1 MKKLKVFG
9 VMALTLCALASCNPS
24 NSGSNKPST
33 TPGIKEKEEVE
44 GLKMLYTYAKVS
56 QQFDWEEY
64 IRDEAQNQYYYYN
77 RGNSYDNN
85 ISLLNPDNFDEIKTS
100 TKTRK
105 AKSVRKEETGDEL
118 EENGDHKQ
126 FQGALTE
133 TEFFSYTKNLTS
145 SASVKDVKKINAE
158 SKEEYNYI
166 YFEMDSGYKSDKQE
180 IQYSIYDNNIAF
192 QDIKETKEVATD
204 KDYIQ
209 YETKVEKS
217 KNKMWVGSDNL
228 TFYSVMHKLPKDGE
242 QEPVLGENE
251 KYPVPDNYRS
261 ISKAQSAITN
271 LSDVLNFKMNSG
283 LSKLML
289 QSYYEAVDSEGNP
302 SFNKQFEWYS
312 STKNET
318 TGEVT
323 LVYNHNET
331 FDGKYAGQQQVEKI
345 YVSLNADAKVTGYG
359 YDFEFKY
366 YGETLQSFNMAY
378 KYSYDTLGNYTETA
392 EEKEIFN
399 PDKYYDYGYLL
410 PTIEDKPLDGQTEEI
425 LQRIYQCRLEDKINK
440 PTGLVTDTYA
450 FTSKDYYQNST
461 SDNYDIEKQ
470 TRTDSTLY
478 NDNVVVTYYSE
489 QGADLDTYFYAESG
503 MIQQFNK
510 DGNSYIIRKFNESTL
525 YEDGKITTPNK
536 DGQDLQYGLLDLTMV
551 DQISAYV
558 DKSKTNQSDYLIK
571 YTTELVAAGIDKDT
585 NEFVPEHYVITL
597 QVAIQQQETS
607 TSATVGALITYEMGF
622 YFVEAK

>member
-1 MKKLKVFG
+1 MRKLKVFG

-24 NSGSNKPST
+24 NSGSNKPSP

-44 GLKMLYTYAKVS
+44 GLKMLYTYAQVS

-64 IRDEAQNQYYYYN
+64 IRDEAQNQYYYYD

-85 ISLLNPDNFDEIKTS
+85 ISILNPDNYDELTTS
-100 TKTRK
+100 
-105 AKSVRKEETGDEL
+105 AKSRKTKMVRKEEVETDYD
-118 EENGDHKQ
+118 ENGDHKQ
-126 FQGALTE
+126 FQGDLTE
-133 TEFFSYTKNLTS
+133 SEFFSYTKNLTS
-145 SASVKDVKKINAE
+145 SASVKGVRKINAE
-158 SKEEYNYI
+158 SQEAYDYV
-166 YFEMDSGYKSDKQE
+166 YFEVEAGYKTDKQE
-180 IQYSIYDNNIAF
+180 VEYAIYDNNIAF
-192 QDIKETKEVATD
+192 QNIKETKEVATD
-204 KDYIQ
+204 DEYTQ
-209 YETKVEKS
+209 HETKVERMT
-217 KNKMWVGSDNL
+217 NKMWVGSDNL
-228 TFYSVMHKLPKDGE
+228 TFYSVMHKLPKEGE
-242 QEPVLGENE
+242 AEPVLGEGE
-251 KYPVPDNYRS
+251 KYPVPDNYRT
-261 ISKAQSAITN
+261 ISKAESEIKN
-271 LSDVLNFKMNSG
+271 IGDILNFKVNSG
-283 LSKLML
+283 LAALLL
-289 QSYYEAVDSEGNP
+289 QSNYEAVDSDGN
-302 SFNKQFEWYS
+302 STFNKKYEWYS
-312 STKNET
+312 SSVDKT
-318 TGEVT
+318 TGEVK
-323 LVYNHNET
+323 LAYNHNES
-331 FDGKYAGQQQVEKI
+331 FEGNYSGQQVIETI
-345 YVSLNADAKVTGYG
+345 YVTMSNDAKVMGYG
-359 YDFEFKY
+359 YNFVFNY
-366 YGETLQSFNMAY
+366 YGETLQSFNMDY
-378 KYSYDTLGNYTETA
+378 TYSYDVLGNHVETA
-392 EEKEIFN
+392 EEKELFN

-450 FTSKDYYQNST
+450 FTSKDYYQNTT

-510 DGNSYIIRKFNESTL
+510 DGNSYTIRKFNESTL

-551 DQISAYV
+551 DQISAYI

-571 YTTELVAAGIDKDT
+571 YTTELVAAGIDEDT